1 MYIVIIVIVV
11 VLGLI
16 LIGLY
21 NNLIVKRNAVDNAF
35 FSMDVM
41 LKKRYDLIPQLVDTV
56 KGYMQ
61 HEKELLTG
69 LTRLREQLD
78 MPNLPVN
85 DKVKLENRFNEALQQ
100 VRIQVEN
107 YPQLKAS
114 DNFLKL
120 QGAINEAEE
129 QLAASRRF
137 YNAAVN
143 DYHNGIQTFPSSMI
157 AGWAGM
163 ARKEFFAIAES
174 AKEAPVISLK

>member
-1 MYIVIIVIVV
+1 MYIAIEIVV
-11 VLGLI
+11 VLLLI
-16 LIGLY
+16 IIGLY
-21 NNLIVKRNAVDNAF
+21 NSLIVKKNAVDNAF

-41 LKKRYDLIPQLVDTV
+41 LKKRHDLIPQLVDTV

-78 MPNLPVN
+78 VPNLPVN
-85 DKVKLENRFNEALQQ
+85 DKVKLENQFNAALQQ
-100 VRIQVEN
+100 VRVQVEN

-143 DYHNGIQTFPSSMI
+143 DYHNAIQTFPSSVI
-157 AGWAGM
+157 ASMAGM
-163 ARKEFFAIAES
+163 LRKEYFSVAEN
-174 AKEAPVISLK
+174 AKEVPVVTFK

>member
-1 MYIVIIVIVV
+1 MYIAIGIVV
-11 VLGLI
+11 VLLLVI
-16 LIGLY
+16 IGLY
-21 NNLIVKRNAVDNAF
+21 NSLIVKKNAVDNAF

-41 LKKRYDLIPQLVDTV
+41 LKKRHDLIPQLVATV

-78 MPNLPVN
+78 VPNLPVN
-85 DKVKLENRFNEALQQ
+85 EKVKLENQFNTALQQ
-100 VRIQVEN
+100 VRVQVEN

-120 QGAINEAEE
+120 QGSINEAEE

-137 YNAAVN
+137 YNTAVN
-143 DYHNGIQTFPSSMI
+143 D
-157 AGWAGM
+157 
-163 ARKEFFAIAES
+163 
-174 AKEAPVISLK
+174 